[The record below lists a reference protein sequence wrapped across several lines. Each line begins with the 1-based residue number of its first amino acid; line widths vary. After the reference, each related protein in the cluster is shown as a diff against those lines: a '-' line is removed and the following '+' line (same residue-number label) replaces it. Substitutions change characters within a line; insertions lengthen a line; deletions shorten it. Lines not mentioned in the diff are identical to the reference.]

1 MRMAFELAANRANV
15 CFIGTPT
22 RELSFSVKEWENIN
36 RKEFTLTGSWMSYSA
51 PFPGEEWKLAAHFMG
66 TGELKVEDSF
76 IYKIVPLTQIADAFE
91 EFRRRGRSRARYSST
106 ATLTE
111 GRAVAKNP
119 IIEMVEARARGERV
133 GIPSYCTANALVI
146 EALLEQG
153 KRFDAPVLLEAT
165 ANRSIS
171 SAATTG
177 SSPAITAISC
187 MRSPIAWAFRGKR
200 SSSAAITSAR

>member
-1 MRMAFELAANRANV
+1 M
-15 CFIGTPT
+15 
-22 RELSFSVKEWENIN
+22 
-36 RKEFTLTGSWMSYSA
+36 
-51 PFPGEEWKLAAHFMG
+51 
-66 TGELKVEDSF
+66 
-76 IYKIVPLTQIADAFE
+76 
-91 EFRRRGRSRARYSST
+91 
-106 ATLTE
+106 
-111 GRAVAKNP
+111 AKNP

-165 ANRSIS
+165 ANQVNQFGGY
-171 SAATTG
+171 TG
-177 SSPAITAISC
+177 MQPPITAISC